1 MTDYAD
7 TSFLCAVYRV
17 QDNSEAAWAY
27 RDRMTAPLC
36 VSTLLVFEF
45 RQAILLPVWLHSQ
58 DKKKGYS
65 QTEADQMLTDWES
78 DIAAGHVTIVPTDA
92 DAVLHMAEH
101 LSKTHTA
108 LTGNRTLDILH
119 IATAKHLSA
128 KNFLSFDAR
137 QQKLAKAAGLKT
149 PL

>member
-7 TSFLCAVYRV
+7 TSFLCAVYRK
-17 QDNSEAAWAY
+17 QDNTAEALAY
-27 RDRMTAPLC
+27 QRSMTAPLC

-45 RQAILLPVWLHSQ
+45 RQAIRLQVWLHGQ

-65 QTEADQMLTDWES
+65 QTEADNMVTDWES

-92 DAVLHMAEH
+92 DAVLRMAEH
-101 LSKTHTA
+101 LSETHTA

-137 QQKLAKAAGLKT
+137 QQKLAKAAGLKI

>member
-1 MTDYAD
+1 MNDYAD

-27 RDRMTAPLC
+27 RERLTEPLC

-45 RQAILLPVWLHSQ
+45 RQAIRLQVWLHSQ

-65 QTEADQMLTDWES
+65 QTEADQMLGDWES

-92 DAVLHMAEH
+92 DVVLRMAEH
-101 LSKTHTA
+101 LSDKHTA

-137 QQKLAKAAGLKT
+137 QKKLAKAAGLKT